1 MSERWW
7 RYSRELGAATATAP
21 GIVARGVRGW
31 LIVAILAVLLSSG
44 AVVPGS
50 AGGRDGGGEPLQI
63 LTASLAQQGQQLVW
77 QVELAAP
84 FSPGALAG
92 DGRALCLRIERAAD
106 GSVAGQLCV
115 SGPGLRSRTPRLLYT
130 AGAGAGAGVGVG
142 VGAAHVVAATV
153 TRSNASELTA
163 SFLPTEVG
171 VRYAPL
177 RWQVIS
183 TSRAPGCVTAT
194 AQSGACSVVLPS
206 IPTLIG
212 LHEPRLVG
220 CVPRGPT
227 WVFHGP
233 STREIALTFDDG
245 PWYDTT
251 QFLDVLERAH
261 VVATFFQ
268 IGDQISEDARHGLDR
283 RMLKDGDMIGDHTWN
298 YGGDVAAGGRGAAT
312 QIAEAAA
319 AIRDATGGFMPC
331 LFRAPGG
338 IVTPALLRTARL
350 LGFTTIQ
357 WDIDPRDWA
366 APGTSEIYDNVVR
379 NAHDGAIVIQHDGG
393 GNRSE
398 TLAALPREIQTLRN
412 EGYRFVTVTQLL
424 GYRLLYR

>member
-1 MSERWW
+1 MCESMVGW
-7 RYSRELGAATATAP
+7 RL
-21 GIVARGVRGW
+21 RGR
-31 LIVAILAVLLSSG
+31 LIVAILAIVSSCAA
-44 AVVPGS
+44 AVPAS
-50 AGGRDGGGEPLQI
+50 AGSRDRARAPLQVR
-63 LTASLAQQGQQLVW
+63 ASSLAQQGRLLVW

-92 DGRALCLRIERAAD
+92 DGRALCLRIESAAD
-106 GSVAGQLCV
+106 GGAAGLLCV
-115 SGPGLRSRTPRLLYT
+115 SGPAPHSRTPRLLYT
-130 AGAGAGAGVGVG
+130 PRAGVGVG
-142 VGAAHVVAATV
+142 ATHVVAATV
-153 TRSNASELTA
+153 TRPGATQLTA
-163 SFLPTEVG
+163 SFLPTDVG

-183 TSRAPGCVTAT
+183 KLRAPACPAATARSRA
-194 AQSGACSVVLPS
+194 CSAVFPS
-206 IPTLIG
+206 IPMLIG

-220 CVPRGPT
+220 CAPSGPT

-233 STREIALTFDDG
+233 SAREIALTFDDG
-245 PWYDTT
+245 PWSDTD
-251 QFLDVLERAH
+251 QFLDVLEREH

-268 IGDQISEDARHGLDR
+268 IGDQISEYAQHDLDR
-283 RMLKDGDMIGDHTWN
+283 RMLEDGDMIGDHTWN
-298 YGGDVAAGGRGAAT
+298 YGGDVASGGSGATT
-312 QIAEAAA
+312 QIDEAAA
-319 AIRDATGGFMPC
+319 AIRRATGGFTPC

-338 IVTPALLRTARL
+338 NVTPALLRTARL

-366 APGTSEIYDNVVR
+366 NPGESEIYENVVS

-398 TLAALPREIQTLRN
+398 TLAALPLEIHTLRN

-424 GYRLLYR
+424 GYPLLYR